1 MPDESDK
8 GPLGK
13 KVDAPDE
20 YSPHVLFP
28 IPRMRGRSLLGLAEH
43 EQLPFEG
50 EDTWTAY
57 ELSWLNKTGV
67 PRRGLLELCIPCT
80 TPNLVES
87 KSLKLY
93 LNSLSFKRFS
103 TEAEVLST
111 IVSDVSPILS
121 GPSPSV
127 RLLDQEYPLLDAA
140 AWECVDEEDIGELP
154 DKALEAPDES
164 QLVVGEP
171 ESAPATERLVSHLLR
186 TLCPVTG
193 QPDWGSV
200 LIEYVGTR
208 ASIAPAYSSTS
219 ARCAA
224 RSDSTRTRSSASSS
238 PCSAAASR
246 RHCASPA
253 ASSAEAAST
262 STRSGTRPTRRRV
275 WGGRIRSAC
284 TANNLFRS
292 AFSLSFSGRSE
303 TKLSHTRAVRNQA
316 VNRAVVDGEQI
327 KQAQCT

>member
-140 AWECVDEEDIGELP
+140 AWECVDDEDIGELP

-208 ASIAPAYSSTS
+208 RIDRAGLLKYICSLRREIGFHENAIERIFLALQRRCQPSTLRVTGRFFRRGGIDINPV
-219 ARCAA
+219 RCTPDAE
-224 RSDSTRTRSSASSS
+224 TRLGRTH
-238 PCSAAASR
+238 PQ
-246 RHCASPA
+246 
-253 ASSAEAAST
+253 
-262 STRSGTRPTRRRV
+262 RV
-275 WGGRIRSAC
+275 HG
-284 TANNLFRS
+284 
-292 AFSLSFSGRSE
+292 
-303 TKLSHTRAVRNQA
+303 Q
-316 VNRAVVDGEQI
+316 
-327 KQAQCT
+327 